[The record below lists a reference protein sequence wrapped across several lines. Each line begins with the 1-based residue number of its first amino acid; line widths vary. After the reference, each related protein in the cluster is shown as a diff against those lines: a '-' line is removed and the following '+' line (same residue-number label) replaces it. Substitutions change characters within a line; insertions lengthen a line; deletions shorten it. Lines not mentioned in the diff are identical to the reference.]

1 MNVTSTNA
9 FLPHSGVYASFNA
22 DQGSIRALVLL
33 YQDPA
38 GKMPRSRIFWQDSVH
53 SIPANPD
60 NEIRD
65 SKSA

>member
-38 GKMPRSRIFWQDSVH
+38 GKMPRSRIFW
-53 SIPANPD
+53 
-60 NEIRD
+60 
-65 SKSA
+65 